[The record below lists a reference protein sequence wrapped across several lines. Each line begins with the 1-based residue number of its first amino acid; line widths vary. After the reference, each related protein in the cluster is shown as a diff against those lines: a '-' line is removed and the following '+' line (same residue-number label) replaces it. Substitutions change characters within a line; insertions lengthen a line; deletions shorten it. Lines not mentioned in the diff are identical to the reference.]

1 MTAWARTYPAT
12 LPLNNGC
19 VAVLGNFDGV
29 HAGHQALIAA
39 AQAEGERLGL
49 PVVALTFWPH
59 PRTVLAPD
67 KPLPLLQSLEERIES
82 LHAAGVAGVA
92 ILPFNTAR
100 MGQSAADFAE
110 DILQNWLHAKAIW
123 VGENFKFG
131 HKAQGTP
138 ALLNTLGLPCTALP
152 LVADEV
158 GVVSSSRFRV
168 KTL

>member
-1 MTAWARTYPAT
+1 MTPWARTYPAT
-12 LPLNNGC
+12 LPLRTGC
-19 VAVLGNFDGV
+19 VAILGNFDGV

-39 AQAEGERLGL
+39 AQAEGTRLKL

-59 PRTVLAPD
+59 PRTVLAPE
-67 KPLPLLQSLEERIES
+67 KPLPLLQTLEERIAS
-82 LHAAGVAGVA
+82 LHAAGLDGVA

-100 MGQSAADFAE
+100 MGQSAEDFAH

-138 ALLNTLGLPCTALP
+138 ALLNALGIPCSTLP
-152 LVADEV
+152 LVADEL
-158 GVVSSSRFRV
+158 GPVSSSRLRV
-168 KTL
+168 KPL

>member
-1 MTAWARTYPAT
+1 MTPWARTYPAT
-12 LPLNNGC
+12 LPLEAGC

-39 AQAEGERLGL
+39 AQAEGARLGL

-67 KPLPLLQSLEERIES
+67 KPLPLLQTLEERIDA
-82 LHAAGVAGVA
+82 LHLAGLDGVA

-100 MGQSAADFAE
+100 MGQSAEDFIR
-110 DILQNWLHAKAIW
+110 DILHNWLHVKAIW

-138 ALLNTLGLPCTALP
+138 ALITRLGTPCHTLP
-152 LVADEV
+152 LLADDH
-158 GVVSSSRFRV
+158 GPVSSSRLRD
-168 KTL
+168 KGL